1 MNWILIIFVLGTGAN
16 VAPALT
22 SVAIDTEAACQA
34 AGVKVVQD
42 FTARGRPQVIFSC
55 VKKN

>member
-1 MNWILIIFVLGTGAN
+1 MNWILIIFVWGGGAG
-16 VAPALT
+16 VPALT

-42 FTARGRPQVIFSC
+42 FKTRVIFSC

>member
-1 MNWILIIFVLGTGAN
+1 MNWILIIFVWGTGSIN
-16 VAPALT
+16 SPALT
-22 SVAIDTEAACQA
+22 SVAVDTEVACQA